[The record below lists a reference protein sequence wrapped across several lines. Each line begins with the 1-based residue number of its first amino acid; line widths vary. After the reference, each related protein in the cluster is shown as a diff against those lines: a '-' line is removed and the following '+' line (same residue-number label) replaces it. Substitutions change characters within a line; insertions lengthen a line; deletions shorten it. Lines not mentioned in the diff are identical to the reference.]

1 MINAIESKQYSPLNI
16 IGCRDGKNDQKS
28 HSKTDFEIQDNVN
41 NKFDVSIEEI
51 EQKTLNIMKCL
62 DGENDQKSSHLSLN
76 IIECI
81 DGEND
86 QKSLHSQAYLK
97 FQNYVDNQF
106 DVSIEEIEPK
116 INKSYILFVEQQQI
130 LKRSI
135 IKYKPVSLKKP
146 GLMNNYTHD
155 YTRLVSDCA
164 KLTITWLKLIRK
176 HVRFKREEY
185 NSLESHSTRE
195 KNIFG

>member
-1 MINAIESKQYSPLNI
+1 MMSFIESKQYSSLNI
-16 IGCRDGKNDQKS
+16 IECLDGENDQKLS
-28 HSKTDFEIQDNVN
+28 YTKTDFEIQDNVN

-51 EQKTLNIMKCL
+51 E
-62 DGENDQKSSHLSLN
+62 
-76 IIECI
+76 
-81 DGEND
+81 
-86 QKSLHSQAYLK
+86 
-97 FQNYVDNQF
+97 
-106 DVSIEEIEPK
+106 PK
-116 INKSYILFVEQQQI
+116 INANYILFIEQKQI

-155 YTRLVSDCA
+155 YTRLVNDYT
-164 KLTITWLKLIRK
+164 KLTIPWLKLIRK

-185 NSLESHSTRE
+185 NSLTSHSLRE

>member
-1 MINAIESKQYSPLNI
+1 
-16 IGCRDGKNDQKS
+16 
-28 HSKTDFEIQDNVN
+28 
-41 NKFDVSIEEI
+41 
-51 EQKTLNIMKCL
+51 MKCL

-86 QKSLHSQAYLK
+86 QKSLHSQVDLE
-97 FQNYVDNQF
+97 FQSYVDNEF
-106 DVSIEEIEPK
+106 DVFIEEIEPK
-116 INKSYILFVEQQQI
+116 MNKSHILFVEQKQI

-155 YTRLVSDCA
+155 YTRLVNDYA
-164 KLTITWLKLIRK
+164 KLTITWLKLITK
-176 HVRFKREEY
+176 HVRFKWEEY
-185 NSLESHSTRE
+185 SSLASHSLRE